1 MKRLHPGF
9 WIGFS
14 VAIAALLSFAV
25 LATRSGS
32 SSSARWKV
40 AAAPVLPARRHVVR
54 PAREPLARTLAVFS
68 RSRAKSDTPPPAVAA
83 TLADLEGQEQVSDA
97 LRPGTPSLPSSRL
110 LLADVGSWH
119 GAIYA
124 APTERGNVCYLVTG
138 GPETCPI
145 RFTQAFPVDA
155 MVFDR
160 DEVGRGHPAVVAGL
174 VPNDAAAVTVVV
186 EGVGHRARIGD
197 NAFFYELENPL
208 APSPQ
213 ALVIRYRDGTSLEMP
228 LPPLDS

>member
-14 VAIAALLSFAV
+14 VAIGALLGFAALA
-25 LATRSGS
+25 ARSGS
-32 SSSARWKV
+32 SSAPQRGAAVAPAARK
-40 AAAPVLPARRHVVR
+40 HVVR
-54 PAREPLARTLAVFS
+54 ATRAPLAETLAIFS
-68 RSRAKSDTPPPAVAA
+68 RPRTKADAPPPAVAA
-83 TLADLEGQEQVSDA
+83 TLADLEGQKQVSDA
-97 LRPGTPSLPSSRL
+97 LRPGTPDLLSSRL

-138 GPETCPI
+138 GPETCPSG
-145 RFTQAFPVDA
+145 FTQAFPVDV

-160 DEVGRGHPAVVAGL
+160 DEVGRGNPAAVAGL
-174 VPNDAAAVTVVV
+174 VPDDVAAVTVVV
-186 EGVGHRARIGD
+186 EGAGHPARLDG
-197 NAFFYELENPL
+197 NAYFYELDDPL
-208 APSPQ
+208 AVSPQ
-213 ALVIRYRDGTSLEMP
+213 SLLIRYRDGTSLTMR